1 LIVSISDSVLAYCV
15 GVNTASATASVSGG
29 TAPYTYEWDDNS
41 VFPQL
46 TVTASNLY
54 AGIYTVTVIDY
65 RGCESVAS
73 VDLTSYSAP
82 LSATINSFGPSGI
95 KVIKEFDIP
104 IFLDLKLH
112 DIPATVYKTITTL
125 LTLEPAIINVHASGG
140 KEMMMAAA
148 KALKDSGN
156 KTTKIIAV
164 TILTSL
170 DDDDLCKLGFSEPS
184 KDLVLKLAK
193 LAQESGLDG
202 VVCSAQEISLI
213 RENINNDFMLVV
225 PGIRLKEDNVDDQK
239 RVMTPKEAI
248 SLGADLLVIGRPI
261 TKAKD
266 QILASKKILEQLK

>member
-1 LIVSISDSVLAYCV
+1 M
-15 GVNTASATASVSGG
+15 
-29 TAPYTYEWDDNS
+29 E
-41 VFPQL
+41 FF
-46 TVTASNLY
+46 
-54 AGIYTVTVIDY
+54 
-65 RGCESVAS
+65 
-73 VDLTSYSAP
+73 
-82 LSATINSFGPSGI
+82 NSFGPSGV
-95 KVIKEFDIP
+95 KVLKEFDIP

-170 DDDDLCKLGFSEPS
+170 DNNDLCELGFLESS

-202 VVCSAQEISLI
+202 VVCSAQELSLI
-213 RENINNDFMLVV
+213 HI
-225 PGIRLKEDNVDDQK
+225 
-239 RVMTPKEAI
+239 
-248 SLGADLLVIGRPI
+248 
-261 TKAKD
+261 
-266 QILASKKILEQLK
+266 